1 MRLGT
6 AVLALVA
13 ASSSTPAPS
22 PSGCVDDASW
32 AWTYGLDITC
42 AWVAESPA
50 TRCESTFQNADGV
63 RAAEACGLTCTLS
76 CADDYVPP
84 TAAPS
89 RAPSAAPSRAPSA
102 CPSARP
108 SSAPS
113 SAGPSPFPAPAP
125 SSPPTAS
132 PTLLPSRPPTAAPSP
147 APAPTRPPTDRPSPA
162 PSTPRPSTP
171 APSPRPSTPSP
182 TRRPSTRA
190 PSAPPTAS
198 RTPTAEILPVTVS
211 SAVALRNVSA
221 PLDGGE
227 IRAFKDALVDVL
239 GAVDDASQVT
249 RVATDRSRVRRGL
262 ASDLP
267 VYFDLALATTAGA
280 AAALEAAVVD
290 DLDAAVAEA
299 GGASALTA
307 SLRGNGWAAA
317 AADGAASAALIAATT
332 LAFPATAAPTAAPQ
346 AQKSDPDAASG
357 KGLVFVLAVVAGV
370 ALLAGLVAGLLSA
383 TGLAPAPC
391 KVAEAGVRD
400 HHTTQ
405 RIPVIGGFDDDA
417 SLDVGDGEDD
427 GDGGGRVVTWAYD
440 ARLEAHRATVAW
452 PSRPEAV
459 VRTFAS
465 PARDGDLGFARGGLH
480 EGEILDLARADA
492 GFAVCPVRTQ
502 LKTALVRSRPLLER
516 LDALNA
522 ELKVLRIPYD
532 AGRVEISVRRDSL
545 VEDSFLAFGRLPPSR
560 MRQALFV
567 KFQGEEGLDA
577 GGVSR
582 EFWLLLWRR
591 FLDADVG
598 LFAFGGGGDADGPV
612 YGLNGDAKVS
622 VDDHL
627 VLFRFAGRCL
637 GKVLFDGH
645 QIDAQFDRILLKHL
659 VGEAVDFDDL
669 RHVDV
674 ELWRSLKGLRDLPG
688 DIVDDLALSFSVDN
702 VRFGATETRELL
714 PGGAELAVSADN
726 VDEFLALRLRE
737 RALDALRDEL
747 AAFLAGFYEVV
758 PVEVLLLLSAA
769 DLQRLLAGSQ
779 SLDLDD
785 WKLHTKYKGAYEAAG
800 ADHAVVAWF
809 WAAVATYDDDRR
821 RRLLQWCTG
830 SNRIPLQGFSHLQS
844 RDGARRA
851 FTITSVDRDQARYP
865 RAHTCFHRVDLPLYE
880 HEADL
885 VAAFD
890 DVLSNEAGIVGFS
903 MD

>member
-1 MRLGT
+1 M
-6 AVLALVA
+6 V
-13 ASSSTPAPS
+13 
-22 PSGCVDDASW
+22 
-32 AWTYGLDITC
+32 
-42 AWVAESPA
+42 
-50 TRCESTFQNADGV
+50 
-63 RAAEACGLTCTLS
+63 
-76 CADDYVPP
+76 
-84 TAAPS
+84 
-89 RAPSAAPSRAPSA
+89 
-102 CPSARP
+102 
-108 SSAPS
+108 
-113 SAGPSPFPAPAP
+113 
-125 SSPPTAS
+125 
-132 PTLLPSRPPTAAPSP
+132 
-147 APAPTRPPTDRPSPA
+147 
-162 PSTPRPSTP
+162 
-171 APSPRPSTPSP
+171 
-182 TRRPSTRA
+182 
-190 PSAPPTAS
+190 
-198 RTPTAEILPVTVS
+198 PVTVS

-221 PLDGGE
+221 PLDDGE

-262 ASDLP
+262 ASDLA

-290 DLDAAVAEA
+290 DLDATVAEA

-317 AADGAASAALIAATT
+317 AAAGASAALIAATT
-332 LAFPATAAPTAAPQ
+332 LAFPRRPIHGGAPGAEVRPRRRVGQ
-346 AQKSDPDAASG
+346 
-357 KGLVFVLAVVAGV
+357 GLVFVLAVVAGV

-769 DLQRLLAGSQ
+769 DLQRPLAGSQ

-785 WKLHTKYKGAYEAAG
+785 WKRHTKYKGAYEAAG

-809 WAAVATYDDDRR
+809 WARR
-821 RRLLQWCTG
+821 G
-830 SNRIPLQGFSHLQS
+830 DGFSHLQS

-880 HEADL
+880 NEADL

>member
-1 MRLGT
+1 MS
-6 AVLALVA
+6 LVA
-13 ASSSTPAPS
+13 DEAREEAAV
-22 PSGCVDDASW
+22 GEQH
-32 AWTYGLDITC
+32 LDLGD
-42 AWVAESPA
+42 E
-50 TRCESTFQNADGV
+50 G
-63 RAAEACGLTCTLS
+63 GH
-76 CADDYVPP
+76 
-84 TAAPS
+84 
-89 RAPSAAPSRAPSA
+89 
-102 CPSARP
+102 
-108 SSAPS
+108 
-113 SAGPSPFPAPAP
+113 GPV
-125 SSPPTAS
+125 
-132 PTLLPSRPPTAAPSP
+132 RPP
-147 APAPTRPPTDRPSPA
+147 
-162 PSTPRPSTP
+162 
-171 APSPRPSTPSP
+171 
-182 TRRPSTRA
+182 
-190 PSAPPTAS
+190 
-198 RTPTAEILPVTVS
+198 
-211 SAVALRNVSA
+211 
-221 PLDGGE
+221 
-227 IRAFKDALVDVL
+227 
-239 GAVDDASQVT
+239 
-249 RVATDRSRVRRGL
+249 GL
-262 ASDLP
+262 ASDLA

-307 SLRGNGWAAA
+307 SLRGNGWARGGRRARR
-317 AADGAASAALIAATT
+317 GAHRRDDPRV
-332 LAFPATAAPTAAPQ
+332 PATANPTAAPQ

-440 ARLEAHRATVAW
+440 ARLEAHRAT
-452 PSRPEAV
+452 
-459 VRTFAS
+459 
-465 PARDGDLGFARGGLH
+465 
-480 EGEILDLARADA
+480 
-492 GFAVCPVRTQ
+492 

-659 VGEAVDFDDL
+659 FE
-669 RHVDV
+669 
-674 ELWRSLKGLRDLPG
+674 GLAGPAG
-688 DIVDDLALSFSVDN
+688 DIVDDLAELSVDN
-702 VRFGATETRELL
+702 VRFGATEAELL

-785 WKLHTKYKGAYEAAG
+785 WKRHTKYKGAYEAAG
-800 ADHAVVAWF
+800 ADHAV
-809 WAAVATYDDDRR
+809 
-821 RRLLQWCTG
+821 
-830 SNRIPLQGFSHLQS
+830 S
-844 RDGARRA
+844 RDGARA
-851 FTITSVDRDQARYP
+851 FTITSVDRDQARYQRTVPP
-865 RAHTCFHRVDLPLYE
+865 RRPPALRK
-880 HEADL
+880 EADL

>member
-6 AVLALVA
+6 AALALVA

-50 TRCESTFQNADGV
+50 TRCESTFQDADGV

-89 RAPSAAPSRAPSA
+89 
-102 CPSARP
+102 
-108 SSAPS
+108 SAPS
-113 SAGPSPFPAPAP
+113 SWRRRAKRRPRPVRAPAVVRALERRAEP
-125 SSPPTAS
+125 VPRARAVVAADGVADVAPVPAA
-132 PTLLPSRPPTAAPSP
+132 PAAAPSP
-147 APAPTRPPTDRPSPA
+147 RRADAPPTDRPSPA

-198 RTPTAEILPVTVS
+198 RTPAAEMVP
-211 SAVALRNVSA
+211 ADRVAGRRARNVSA
-221 PLDGGE
+221 PLDDGE

-239 GAVDDASQVT
+239 GAVDDASQ
-249 RVATDRSRVRRGL
+249 
-262 ASDLP
+262 
-267 VYFDLALATTAGA
+267 
-280 AAALEAAVVD
+280 AAVVD

-317 AADGAASAALIAATT
+317 AAGGRVAALIAATT
-332 LAFPATAAPTAAPQ
+332 LAFPATANPTAAPQ

-785 WKLHTKYKGAYEAAG
+785 WKRHTKYKGAYEAAG

-880 HEADL
+880 KEADL